1 MEVLEYPSKYL
12 YKFIIYSIIMNDYKE
27 ELGIELEKDE
37 MEEIKNEPL
46 TKEQLDELEKLHYIE
61 RKELNNNILIINEPM
76 WDYDDSF
83 MENSDKELLLRFLK
97 DRLFLSKPWAD
108 KVLQQIIIRKEYSDI
123 VNSMN
128 IEQYKQEKNNPI
140 NNFLSML
147 E

>member
-1 MEVLEYPSKYL
+1 
-12 YKFIIYSIIMNDYKE
+12 MNDYKE
-27 ELGIELEKDE
+27 ELGTELEKDE

-61 RKELNNNILIINEPM
+61 KKELNNNTLIINEPM

-108 KVLQQIIIRKEYSDI
+108 KVLQQIIIRKEYSSVI
-123 VNSMN
+123 NSMN

-140 NNFLSML
+140 NSFLSML

>member
-1 MEVLEYPSKYL
+1 
-12 YKFIIYSIIMNDYKE
+12 MNDYKE

-37 MEEIKNEPL
+37 MEEIKNETL

-61 RKELNNNILIINEPM
+61 RKELNNNRLIINEPM

-97 DRLFLSKPWAD
+97 DRLFISKPWAD
-108 KVLQQIIIRKEYSDI
+108 KVLQQIIIRKEYSSVI
-123 VNSMN
+123 NSID
-128 IEQYKQEKNNPI
+128 IEQYKNEKENPI
-140 NNFLSML
+140 NSFLSML

>member
-1 MEVLEYPSKYL
+1 
-12 YKFIIYSIIMNDYKE
+12 MNDYKE
-27 ELGIELEKDE
+27 ELGTELEKDE
-37 MEEIKNEPL
+37 MEEIKNETL

-61 RKELNNNILIINEPM
+61 RKELNNNTLIINEPM

-108 KVLQQIIIRKEYSDI
+108 KVLQQIIIRKEYSSVI
-123 VNSMN
+123 NSMN

-140 NNFLSML
+140 NSFLSML

>member
-1 MEVLEYPSKYL
+1 
-12 YKFIIYSIIMNDYKE
+12 MNDYKE

-61 RKELNNNILIINEPM
+61 KKELNNNTLIINEPM

-108 KVLQQIIIRKEYSDI
+108 KVLQQIIIRKEYSSVI
-123 VNSMN
+123 NSMN

-140 NNFLSML
+140 NSFLSML

>member
-1 MEVLEYPSKYL
+1 
-12 YKFIIYSIIMNDYKE
+12 MNDYKE

-37 MEEIKNEPL
+37 MEEIKNETL

-61 RKELNNNILIINEPM
+61 KKELNNNRLIINEPK

-97 DRLFLSKPWAD
+97 DRLFISKPWAD

-123 VNSMN
+123 VKS
-128 IEQYKQEKNNPI
+128 IDIDQYKNEKENPI
-140 NNFLSML
+140 NSFLSML